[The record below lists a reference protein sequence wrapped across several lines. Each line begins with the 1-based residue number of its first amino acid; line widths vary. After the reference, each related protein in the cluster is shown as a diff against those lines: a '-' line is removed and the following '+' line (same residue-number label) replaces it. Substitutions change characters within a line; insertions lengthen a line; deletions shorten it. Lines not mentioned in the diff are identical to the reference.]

1 MFFFKSSTVGAL
13 FCASETKKN
22 EVITALRQI
31 FMSLKAKSKS
41 GTDYLTG
48 LKGELIPSEAGN
60 LIYYFLTAFG
70 RTGSMRAW
78 SGM

>member
-1 MFFFKSSTVGAL
+1 
-13 FCASETKKN
+13 
-22 EVITALRQI
+22 
-31 FMSLKAKSKS
+31 MSLKAKSKS